1 MMNNGDNRMNSELS
15 FEQASAE
22 LDTIIEKLNSGST
35 SLEEMVQ
42 LYEKGTEL
50 VNYCTKLLDSYRGR
64 IEKVTVQHDV

>member
-1 MMNNGDNRMNSELS
+1 MNSELS